1 MMNPSHS
8 HGSSP
13 PAESSQTTPPQPRLE
28 HFPIALFST
37 VMGTAGLALAWQKA
51 HVALGMPAIIGT
63 SLRGAASALFV
74 FLVVLYGLKALRHP
88 QAVKMEMRHPVR
100 INFFPTV
107 SISLLLLAIAYLET
121 APRIAFWCWAVGA
134 VLHLGLTLAIFGSW
148 IHHTHYDI
156 KHANPAWFIPVVGN
170 IIVPVAG
177 VRLAAPE
184 LSWFFFSIGLVFWIV
199 LLTIVLYRLF
209 FHEPLPARLAPT
221 LFILLAPPSVGF
233 IAYTHLSGEVDAFG
247 RILFYTALFL
257 ALLLASNA
265 VRFLRLPFFISAW
278 AYSFPLA
285 ALTLATLVMHAHLPA
300 LGFSLLGFGLLAI
313 LSLVVF
319 ALTVRTLIAIGRQQ
333 ICVPE

>member
-1 MMNPSHS
+1 M
-8 HGSSP
+8 
-13 PAESSQTTPPQPRLE
+13 
-28 HFPIALFST
+28 PIALFSM
-37 VMGTAGLALAWQKA
+37 VMGTTGLALAWLKA
-51 HVALGMPAIIGT
+51 HAVLGMPAVVGEG
-63 SLRGAASALFV
+63 LRGAASALFV
-74 FLVVLYGLKALRHP
+74 LLLVFYVLKALRYP
-88 QAVKMEMRHPVR
+88 QAVRMEMRHPVR

-107 SISLLLLAIAYLET
+107 SISLLLLAIAYLES
-121 APRIAFWCWAVGA
+121 AREMALWLWIAGA
-134 VLHLGLTLAIFGSW
+134 ALHLSLTLAIFGSW
-148 IHHTHYDI
+148 LHHTHYAI
-156 KHANPAWFIPVVGN
+156 QHANPAWFIPVVGN

-177 VRLAAPE
+177 VHLASPE

-233 IAYTHLSGEVDAFG
+233 IAYTLLIDGVDAFA
-247 RILFYTALFL
+247 RILYYTALFL

-285 ALTLATLVMHAHLPA
+285 ALTLATLVMNARLPSPV
-300 LGFSLLGFGLLAI
+300 FTLLGFGLLAI
-313 LSLVVF
+313 LSLVV
-319 ALTVRTLIAIGRQQ
+319 AVLAVRTLIAVGRRQ